1 MAQPETIVNLNEKLA
16 AFDDQWKPKIVGQV
30 NDLHLKVVKLLGEF
44 VWHQHAET
52 DEFFMV
58 ISGHLTIRMRDRDDA
73 TLRAGDF
80 FVVPK
85 GVDHC
90 PVAHEETAVLLL
102 EPAGTPN
109 TGDEVPG
116 ERTAEPEWI

>member
-16 AFDDQWKPKIVGQV
+16 AFDEQWKPKIVGQV

-58 ISGHLTIRMRDRDDA
+58 ISGHLTIRMRDQDDA

-80 FVVPK
+80 FVVPR

-90 PVAHEETAVLLL
+90 PVAHEETALFLL
-102 EPAGTPN
+102 EPVGTSN